1 MIWVGHAGNTRK
13 ADEENIICCLLGVL
27 TLCLLELSLRV
38 AGYLYLNR
46 IYREQFLDL
55 CRPTPDDITIV
66 CLGESSTAGL
76 WVPYDNS
83 YPKQLERKLKAYYPG
98 HSIKIV
104 VPPHLGQN
112 TSQIANRIEDY
123 IRLYKPR
130 LIILMAGC
138 NNLWSFSE
146 SHILRFLRE
155 GDPDTGRLR
164 LFVFFDRFRIFKI
177 IRYLAVSIFGNKGQS
192 PFADNPTY
200 IWGGPEYLRLP
211 ARHWAYSFGQRHQEE
226 FIEMWRYDMRR
237 IIHKARENSVRVM
250 MMTYHIMPGYLS
262 VSDFVSMAAEEGI
275 PLVRNDVTFTALLQ
289 QGRLRE
295 YLLGDNWHPNAQGY
309 AFIAENAFSCI
320 RESDLLG
327 IDRQGEQ

>member
-1 MIWVGHAGNTRK
+1 
-13 ADEENIICCLLGVL
+13 
-27 TLCLLELSLRV
+27 LELSLRL
-38 AGYLYLNR
+38 AGYVYLNR

-55 CRPTPDDITIV
+55 CHPTPEDITIV

-76 WVPYDNS
+76 WVSYENS
-83 YPKQLERKLKAYYPG
+83 YPKQLERKLKAYYRG

-112 TSQIANRIEDY
+112 TSQIANRMEDY
-123 IRLYKPR
+123 LRLYKPR

-146 SHILRFLRE
+146 SHILRFLR
-155 GDPDTGRLR
+155 GDDPDAGRLR
-164 LFVFFDRFRIFKI
+164 LFVFLDRFRIFKI
-177 IRYLAVSIFGNKGQS
+177 IRYLAAAILSNREKS
-192 PFADNPTY
+192 PFVDNPTY

-211 ARHWAYSFGQRHQEE
+211 ARHWAYSFGKRHQEE
-226 FIEMWRYDMRR
+226 FIEMWRYDMRM
-237 IIHKARENSVRVM
+237 IIRKARESGVRVM

-262 VSDFVSMAAEEGI
+262 VSDFVSMAAEENM
-275 PLVRNDVTFTALLQ
+275 PLVRNDTTFVTLSQ

-295 YLLGDNWHPNAQGY
+295 YLLGDYWHPNAGGY

-320 RESDLLG
+320 REFDLLG
-327 IDRQGEQ
+327 LNRRGE